1 MPATMRYDPRQ
12 LEILQRFLAEL
23 PRGAKSV
30 VVPAIT
36 EYLMGE
42 GNFQDV
48 GGSPYR
54 GLRHY
59 PAFRAWPGGQQ
70 ESHRTFK
77 LMTGW
82 KVVGEP
88 YRQKIVN
95 NVPYAGW
102 IHGDSTQTW
111 RAEYGGWRTVTTIIA
126 SNING
131 AMRSAISALNKWIK
145 SKLK

>member
-1 MPATMRYDPRQ
+1 MTYDPRQ

-36 EYLMGE
+36 EYLMGGE
-42 GNFQDV
+42 SGA
-48 GGSPYR
+48 GGESFH
-54 GLRHY
+54 GLKHY

-70 ESHRTFK
+70 FPQRTGR
-77 LMTGW
+77 LQRGW
-82 KVVGEP
+82 RVTGEP